1 MKSALIIFVRNPV
14 LSKVKTRLA
23 ATTGDEK
30 ALLVYKY
37 LLQYTQSITKDLPVT
52 KFVYYADFINE
63 NDLWNGY
70 EKKIQQGNDLGDRMK
85 NAFAALFTEGYRKVC
100 IIGSDCYE
108 LSGAIITDAFENL
121 KTTDV
126 VIGPVNDGGY
136 YLLGTA
142 KLVTDFFINK
152 NWSTS
157 TVYSSTLKDAE
168 NLQLTV
174 SRLPLLNDIDEEKD
188 LIQSS
193 IAYLLDK

>member
-108 LSGAIITDAFENL
+108 LSGAIIIDAFENL

>member
-30 ALLVYKY
+30 ALLVYQY

-70 EKKIQQGNDLGDRMK
+70 EKKIQHGNDIGDRMK

-108 LSGAIITDAFENL
+108 LSAAIITDAFENL